1 MNNPEK
7 VVHAKK
13 YPQTSFYRS
22 LFAFYEQLLKVRVKK
37 KSLFLSGTREKTGKK
52 CHLLV
57 ERESPIFGVPAH
69 SSLFIFWVPRWARLF
84 TVLQLPLTYSQNE
97 QVKAFRSSSISRRR
111 EWTQGA
117 SNEMQFICNA
127 LWYSISEQILFI
139 CMFDMIDR
147 FLLRT
152 SSRLLC
158 CVKVGNGLFLSFI
171 FCYNSG

>member
-97 QVKAFRSSSISRRR
+97 QVNLPPRFHEGESEHKVHKVHRTKCNLFVMHFDIQLVNKFFPFACSI
-111 EWTQGA
+111 W
-117 SNEMQFICNA
+117 
-127 LWYSISEQILFI
+127 
-139 CMFDMIDR
+139 
-147 FLLRT
+147 
-152 SSRLLC
+152 
-158 CVKVGNGLFLSFI
+158 
-171 FCYNSG
+171 

>member
-97 QVKAFRSSSISRRR
+97 QVNLPPRFHEGESEHKVHRTKCNLFVMHFDIQLVNKFFPFACSI
-111 EWTQGA
+111 
-117 SNEMQFICNA
+117 
-127 LWYSISEQILFI
+127 
-139 CMFDMIDR
+139 
-147 FLLRT
+147 
-152 SSRLLC
+152 
-158 CVKVGNGLFLSFI
+158 
-171 FCYNSG
+171 